1 MEAAIDG
8 FSATMST
15 VTGAMLDCLGQ
26 PQLLY
31 YLHTVWEGVQEK
43 FTAQI

>member
-1 MEAAIDG
+1 MEAASDG

-15 VTGAMLDCLGQ
+15 VTGAMLTAWASPNSYTTCILFGK
-26 PQLLY
+26 
-31 YLHTVWEGVQEK
+31 GVQEN